1 MRLIRHAPWLFF
13 ACAGLTSC
21 AVGCSSLQL
30 TGAVLLG
37 DIAPPPSTAL
47 LEAIRCSLTTESWRF
62 NRGWSPVAEWEHP
75 RSGVYPAPGDLRW
88 TFGKLAEPASEK
100 TALDALRISKSADR
114 GKDKA
119 PKNAAGT
126 KPDAA
131 AAQNSDAP
139 TSRTDST
146 VEDAKSTEIG
156 VDDGS
161 IAWDGFWPLT
171 VTDLV
176 HRNEQNAG
184 RSTETATA
192 TVDGGMRCLRQLAR
206 ADNLAG
212 WNATILLAQHEP
224 TSAIEMADRL
234 ERLVLDP
241 PFYFVDTG
249 ERCPQKG
256 DPTASGRSS
265 SSKSSPANGDA
276 KHKPAEN
283 SPPVPPRATKRITP
297 ATQAAAAE
305 AWCFILAASAE
316 DPIDGL
322 APAGRALERVN
333 LSNSVRAELFRG
345 VAAWVPPAH
354 IPRLENALRQGE
366 KKSRAPAE
374 IRQAAIDACLIYAI
388 NHERRELASRPVGG
402 LADAKRR
409 DAAFPATVLNC
420 RVDPDFYVR
429 RTFIE
434 WLGRARP
441 VGAFGLLKAQAQSAE
456 AELRKAALES
466 LGRLHTDAARAE
478 IKTQVEKT
486 RDTLR
491 AAAVRALASWGIE
504 EIAHYAHDRSQA
516 VRIAVAGELGK
527 QPTLD
532 SAVLLTA
539 LVVDNDVDVQ
549 LAAIEAVKAWPD
561 DIAFPLLLHAM
572 RDSSGKTRLAA
583 FGQLSQ
589 RRKVDIDY
597 RFDGPPD
604 QRQAAVN
611 AVAAAVGSS
620 LSYLDQMLRREPRAV
635 SQVDQLRAAE
645 IREHLAVLIESPSDS
660 AAATAAREWLAG
672 IGPKDLPLVESFL
685 KQPTKASP
693 EAVYRD
699 VLPRISPIYAALIDL
714 ESADLIVRRRGAR
727 TLADRGQAASLSRP
741 VLARLQQRLYRE
753 TDELVWRWA
762 MLAISSDSTD
772 ECAQI
777 ANLALHHQSAEVRA
791 MGCEFLARHGQPAY
805 AVWLLDLLDDRDRSV
820 KLAAIRAL
828 GNCGNQVAVR
838 GLKPEKGRNASANL
852 RALLSSSDSGVRFAA
867 AVSLCRLGTPEG
879 TQELVRLSYHSNP
892 DTRAHAV
899 KEMGLSGQT
908 RFVSHLVSLGWT
920 ERNSQVR
927 QAILDSLDR
936 LVPEENRPRALGETP
951 SPDAKI
957 KCWVEWLQQRGTE
970 GTAATVS
977 APDRAAGVDPAH
989 AKGPTPGGP
998 VVSRPDDG

>member
-1 MRLIRHAPWLFF
+1 MRRIRHAVGLLI
-13 ACAGLTSC
+13 ACAGLIGL
-21 AVGCSSLQL
+21 AVGCSALQL
-30 TGAVLLG
+30 RELPISLLDG
-37 DIAPPPSTAL
+37 PRPSPAL

-62 NRGWSPVAEWEHP
+62 NRGWSPEAEWDRR

-88 TFGKLAEPASEK
+88 SFGKVAETASEK
-100 TALDALRISKSADR
+100 TTLDGLRSKSADR
-114 GKDKA
+114 GKGKS
-119 PKNAAGT
+119 PKNASGT
-126 KPDAA
+126 KAEA
-131 AAQNSDAP
+131 VAAQNGDTEKPRADA
-139 TSRTDST
+139 T
-146 VEDAKSTEIG
+146 VDDAKSSEKG

-171 VTDLV
+171 VSDLV
-176 HRNEQNAG
+176 HRNEQNPG
-184 RSTETATA
+184 RATEAATA
-192 TVDGGMRCLRQLAR
+192 TVDGGMHCLQHLAR
-206 ADNLAG
+206 VDNLAG
-212 WNATILLAQHEP
+212 WNAAILLAQHET
-224 TSAIEMADRL
+224 TSAIELADRL
-234 ERLVLDP
+234 ERLALDP
-241 PFYFVDTG
+241 PLYYVDTG
-249 ERCPQKG
+249 ERCLPKA
-256 DPTASGRSS
+256 DATASGRSPS
-265 SSKSSPANGDA
+265 GKSSVAN
-276 KHKPAEN
+276 N
-283 SPPVPPRATKRITP
+283 SSPVPPRATKRISP

-305 AWCFILAASAE
+305 AWCLVLAASAE
-316 DPIDGL
+316 APVDGL

-333 LSNSVRAELFRG
+333 LPNSVRAELFRG

-388 NHERRELASRPVGG
+388 NRERKELAGPAARTLTDP
-402 LADAKRR
+402 KRR
-409 DAAFPATVLNC
+409 DAQFPSTVLNC

-429 RTFIE
+429 RTFIG

-441 VGAFGLLKAQAQSAE
+441 VGAFDLLKAQAGSGDAG
-456 AELRKAALES
+456 LRQAALES

-478 IKTQVEKT
+478 IKSHVEKT

-504 EIAHYAHDRSQA
+504 EVAHYTHDRSQA
-516 VRIAVAGELGK
+516 VRIAIAGELGK
-527 QPTLD
+527 QATLD

-539 LVVDNDVDVQ
+539 LVVDNDGDVQ
-549 LAAIEAVKAWPD
+549 LAAVEAVKTWPD
-561 DIAFPLLLHAM
+561 DIAFPLLLHAI
-572 RDSSGKTRLAA
+572 RDSSAKTRVAA
-583 FGQLSQ
+583 FAQLSQ

-620 LSYLDQMLRREPRAV
+620 LSYLDLLLRREPRAV
-635 SQVDQLRAAE
+635 SQVDKLRAAE
-645 IREHLAVLIESPSDS
+645 IREHLATLIENPSDS
-660 AAATAAREWLAG
+660 AAAAAAREWLTG
-672 IGPKDLPLVESFL
+672 IGPKDLPLVEAFL

-693 EAVYRD
+693 EAIYRD
-699 VLPRISPIYAALIDL
+699 VLPRIGPIYAALIDL
-714 ESADLIVRRRGAR
+714 ENADLTVRRRGAR

-741 VLARLQQRLYRE
+741 VLARLQERLYHE

-762 MLAISSDSTD
+762 MSAISSDSTD

-777 ANLALHHQSAEVRA
+777 ANLALHHQSAEVRE
-791 MGCEFLARHGQPAY
+791 MGCEFLARHGQPDY

-838 GLKPEKGRNASANL
+838 GLKPDKARNASPNL
-852 RALLSSSDSGVRFAA
+852 RTLLSSADAGVRFAA

-892 DTRAHAV
+892 DTRAQAV

-920 ERNSQVR
+920 ERNSHVR

-957 KCWVEWLQQRGTE
+957 KCWVQWLQQRGSE
-970 GTAATVS
+970 GTAATAS
-977 APDRAAGVDPAH
+977 APEGVGAAAPAR

>member
-1 MRLIRHAPWLFF
+1 MRRIRHAVGLLI
-13 ACAGLTSC
+13 ACAGLIGL
-21 AVGCSSLQL
+21 AVGCNALQL
-30 TGAVLLG
+30 RELPVSLL
-37 DIAPPPSTAL
+37 DAPRPSPAL

-62 NRGWSPVAEWEHP
+62 NRGWSPEAEWDH
-75 RSGVYPAPGDLRW
+75 RQAGVYPAPGALRW
-88 TFGKLAEPASEK
+88 SFGKVAEPVSEK
-100 TALDALRISKSADR
+100 TTLDGLRSSKSADR
-114 GKDKA
+114 GKDKS
-119 PKNAAGT
+119 PKNGSGT
-126 KPDAA
+126 KIDAA
-131 AAQNSDAP
+131 MQNGDADRP
-139 TSRTDST
+139 RADST
-146 VEDAKSTEIG
+146 VEDAKSSEKG

-171 VTDLV
+171 VSDLV
-176 HRNEQNAG
+176 HRNEQNPA
-184 RSTETATA
+184 RSSETATA
-192 TVDGGMRCLRQLAR
+192 TVDGGMRCLQQLAR
-206 ADNLAG
+206 VDNLAG
-212 WNATILLAQHEP
+212 WNAAILLAQHEP
-224 TSAIEMADRL
+224 TSAIELADRL
-234 ERLVLDP
+234 ERLALDP

-249 ERCPQKG
+249 ERCPPKA
-256 DPTASGRSS
+256 DATAAGRSPS
-265 SSKSSPANGDA
+265 GKSSAAN
-276 KHKPAEN
+276 N
-283 SPPVPPRATKRITP
+283 SPPVPTRAMKRIAP

-305 AWCFILAASAE
+305 AWCLVLAASAE
-316 DPIDGL
+316 DPVDGL

-333 LSNSVRAELFRG
+333 LPNSVRAELFRG

-388 NHERRELASRPVGG
+388 NRERKELAAHTVGG
-402 LADAKRR
+402 LIDAKKR
-409 DAAFPATVLNC
+409 DAQFPSTVLNC
-420 RVDPDFYVR
+420 RVDPDFSVR
-429 RTFIE
+429 RTFID

-441 VGAFGLLKAQAQSAE
+441 VGAFDLLKTQAESAE
-456 AELRKAALES
+456 AGLRQAALES
-466 LGRLHTDAARAE
+466 LGQLHTDAARAE
-478 IKTQVEKT
+478 IKSQVEKT

-504 EIAHYAHDRSQA
+504 EVAHYTHDRSQA
-516 VRIAVAGELGK
+516 VRVAVAGELGK
-527 QPTLD
+527 QATLD
-532 SAVLLTA
+532 SAVLLMA
-539 LVVDNDVDVQ
+539 LVVDNDGDVQ
-549 LAAIEAVKAWPD
+549 LAAVEAVKPWPD
-561 DIAFPLLLHAM
+561 ELAFPLLLHAM
-572 RDSSGKTRLAA
+572 RDSSAKARLAS
-583 FGQLSQ
+583 FSQLSQ

-620 LSYLDQMLRREPRAV
+620 LSYLDQLLRREPRAV
-635 SQVDQLRAAE
+635 SQADKLRTAE
-645 IREHLAVLIESPSDS
+645 IREHLATLIENPSDS
-660 AAATAAREWLAG
+660 APATAAREWLTG
-672 IGPKDLPLVESFL
+672 IGPKDLPLVETFL

-693 EAVYRD
+693 EAIYRD

-714 ESADLIVRRRGAR
+714 ENSDLTVRRRGAR
-727 TLADRGQAASLSRP
+727 ALADRGQAASLSRP
-741 VLARLQQRLYRE
+741 VLARLQERLYHE
-753 TDELVWRWA
+753 TDELVWRGA

-777 ANLALHHQSAEVRA
+777 ANLAQHQQSAEVRE

-838 GLKPEKGRNASANL
+838 GLKPDKARNASPNL
-852 RALLSSSDSGVRFAA
+852 RTLLSSADAGVRFAA

-879 TQELVRLSYHSNP
+879 TQELVRLSYHSSP
-892 DTRAHAV
+892 DTRAQAV

-908 RFVSHLVSLGWT
+908 RFVSHLVGLGWT

-957 KCWVEWLQQRGTE
+957 KCWVQWLQQRGSE
-970 GTAATVS
+970 GTTATAS
-977 APDRAAGVDPAH
+977 APDGVAASAAH

-998 VVSRPDDG
+998 VVSRPDGG

>member
-1 MRLIRHAPWLFF
+1 MRRIRHAVGLLI
-13 ACAGLTSC
+13 ACAGLVGL
-21 AVGCSSLQL
+21 AVGCSALQL
-30 TGAVLLG
+30 RELPISFLDGPTTS
-37 DIAPPPSTAL
+37 PAL

-62 NRGWSPVAEWEHP
+62 NRGWSPEAEWE
-75 RSGVYPAPGDLRW
+75 RRRTRVYPAPGDLRW
-88 TFGKLAEPASEK
+88 SFGKVAEPASEK
-100 TALDALRISKSADR
+100 TALDSLRSSKSADR
-114 GKDKA
+114 GKEKA
-119 PKNAAGT
+119 PKNSAGT

-131 AAQNSDAP
+131 VAPNSDAA
-139 TSRTDST
+139 TSRADST
-146 VEDAKSTEIG
+146 AEDAKFSEKG

-171 VTDLV
+171 VSDLV
-176 HRNEQNAG
+176 HRNEQNPG

-192 TVDGGMRCLRQLAR
+192 TVDGGMRCLQQLAR
-206 ADNLAG
+206 ADNLTG
-212 WNATILLAQHEP
+212 WSAAILLAQHEP
-224 TSAIEMADRL
+224 TSAIELADRL

-249 ERCPQKG
+249 ERCSPKA
-256 DPTASGRSS
+256 DATATGRSP
-265 SSKSSPANGDA
+265 SSKSSAATGDT
-276 KHKPAEN
+276 KHKPADN
-283 SPPVPPRATKRITP
+283 SPPVPPRATKRIAP

-305 AWCFILAASAE
+305 AWCLVLAASAE
-316 DPIDGL
+316 DPVDGL

-354 IPRLENALRQGE
+354 IPRIENALRQGE

-388 NHERRELASRPVGG
+388 NRERKELAGRAVRT
-402 LADAKRR
+402 LTDAKRR
-409 DAAFPATVLNC
+409 DAQFPSTVLNC

-441 VGAFGLLKAQAQSAE
+441 AGAFDLLKAQAESAE
-456 AELRKAALES
+456 AALRQAALES
-466 LGRLHTDAARAE
+466 LARLHTDATRSE
-478 IKTQVEKT
+478 IKAQVEKT

-491 AAAVRALASWGIE
+491 ATAVRALASWGIE
-504 EIAHYAHDRSQA
+504 EIAHYSHDRSQA
-516 VRIAVAGELGK
+516 VRVAVAGELGK
-527 QPTLD
+527 LPTLD

-549 LAAIEAVKAWPD
+549 LAAVEAIKTWPD

-572 RDSSGKTRLAA
+572 RDSSAKTRLAS
-583 FGQLSQ
+583 FSQLSQ

-620 LSYLDQMLRREPRAV
+620 LSYLDQLLRREPRAV
-635 SQVDQLRAAE
+635 SQVDKLRAAE
-645 IREHLAVLIESPSDS
+645 IREHLATLIESPGDS
-660 AAATAAREWLAG
+660 AASTATREWLTG
-672 IGPKDLPLVESFL
+672 LGPKDLPLVEAFL

-693 EAVYRD
+693 EAIYRD

-714 ESADLIVRRRGAR
+714 ESTDLTVRRRGAR

-741 VLARLQQRLYRE
+741 ILARLQERLYRE

-762 MLAISSDSTD
+762 MLAIGSDSTD

-777 ANLALHHQSAEVRA
+777 ANLALHHQSAEVRT

-838 GLKPEKGRNASANL
+838 GLKPDKARNASPNL
-852 RALLSSSDSGVRFAA
+852 RALLSSSDAGVRFAA

-879 TQELVRLSYHSNP
+879 TQELVRLSYHSSP
-892 DTRAHAV
+892 DTRAQAA

-957 KCWVEWLQQRGTE
+957 KCWVQWLQQRGSE
-970 GTAATVS
+970 GTTATAS
-977 APDRAAGVDPAH
+977 IPDRAAAVAPAQ